1 MTIYVV
7 PDIHG
12 EYEKL
17 ITIMS
22 KIEQAPLIKS
32 L

>member
-1 MTIYVV
+1 MAIYVV

-17 ITIMS
+17 ITIWRETHEE
-22 KIEQAPLIKS
+22 KIF
-32 L
+32 